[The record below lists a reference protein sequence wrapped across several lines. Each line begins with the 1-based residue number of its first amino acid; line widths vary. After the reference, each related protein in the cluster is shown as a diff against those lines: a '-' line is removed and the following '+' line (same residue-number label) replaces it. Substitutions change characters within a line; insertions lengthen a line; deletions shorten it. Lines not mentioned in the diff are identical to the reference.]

1 MVSGRKTTMTATV
14 HATTIV
20 IFEPFGMGPSSRV
33 PGAAT
38 LFAEALSGLTLAGPV
53 ARLAVPGLLAQAA
66 VVRPAVAV
74 DVGFDLAAHDCGSQ
88 PSRFM

>member
-38 LFAEALSGLTLAGPV
+38 LFAEALTLAGPV